1 MSNTRAKTA
10 VAANPDTRPINVP
23 ENTDQA
29 IQQAQRGRVSVS
41 PSRAVE
47 MAGSLYSQGKYVQA
61 EKVCRQLL
69 AARPNHPD
77 AHNILGVSLNALGR
91 GEEGLDELRKAI
103 ELAPEAASIHANLGE
118 VLRQRGR

>member
-1 MSNTRAKTA
+1 MSKTKTKT
-10 VAANPDTRPINVP
+10 VAATNRAATKPDPRPINQP
-23 ENTDQA
+23 ANTDQA

-41 PSRAVE
+41 PARAVE
-47 MAGSLYSQGKYVQA
+47 MAGTLYSQGKYAQA

-91 GEEGLDELRKAI
+91 ADEGVEELRK
-103 ELAPEAASIHANLGE
+103 
-118 VLRQRGR
+118 

>member
-1 MSNTRAKTA
+1 MSKTKTKTA
-10 VAANPDTRPINVP
+10 AAAPNRPPANRDTRPMNKP
-23 ENTDQA
+23 ENAGQA

-47 MAGSLYSQGKYVQA
+47 MAGSLYSQGKYAQA

-91 GEEGLDELRKAI
+91 GEEGVDELRKAI
-103 ELAPEAASIHANLGE
+103 ELAPDAASIHA
-118 VLRQRGR
+118 